1 MAHSSA
7 IDDEV
12 RISGLNS
19 ETVAEIVGLI
29 RAEIK
34 ASGMQSRPPASASG
48 PTFNVGGQ
56 IWAAAGT
63 AIATVTLVVG
73 IFLWQLTDLRE
84 DMRADSQSIRMEI
97 GSVRA
102 EIRSVRAEIGAE
114 IEAEIGSVREEIGS
128 VREEIGSVRAEIGSV
143 REEVGTLRGEVAALR
158 ERIARVETLLL
169 DRLPTTP

>member
-34 ASGMQSRPPASASG
+34 AGGMQSRPPASASG

-63 AIATVTLVVG
+63 AIATATLIVG

-102 EIRSVRAEIGAE
+102 EIRSVRAEI
-114 IEAEIGSVREEIGS
+114 EAEIGSVREEIGS
-128 VREEIGSVRAEIGSV
+128 VRAEIGSVRAEIGSV

-169 DRLPTTP
+169 DRLPAAP

>member
-1 MAHSSA
+1 MAHSSP
-7 IDDEV
+7 IDDDV

-19 ETVAEIVGLI
+19 ETAAEIVSLI

-34 ASGMQSRPPASASG
+34 ASELHSRPSAAARGPTIDASAH
-48 PTFNVGGQ
+48 

-63 AIATVTLVVG
+63 TIATATLVVG

-102 EIRSVRAEIGAE
+102 EI
-114 IEAEIGSVREEIGS
+114 
-128 VREEIGSVRAEIGSV
+128 GSV

-158 ERIARVETLLL
+158 ERIVRVETLLL
-169 DRLPTTP
+169 DRLPTSP